1 MNSRMGSS
9 VSRKAQASL
18 RHHEELKFF
27 GGEQMRKNLRDMNPS
42 FIVEGKGTFTTE
54 NLVEQHILSRQEVAR
69 KYLVIK

>member
-1 MNSRMGSS
+1 
-9 VSRKAQASL
+9 
-18 RHHEELKFF
+18 
-27 GGEQMRKNLRDMNPS
+27 MRKNLRDMNPS